1 MGGAIG
7 PMVMGYISDF
17 GGFSLVG
24 WVAMVIIVI
33 SIPMVMSG
41 TKEADRKL

>member
-7 PMVMGYISDF
+7 PMVMGYISDY

-24 WVAMVIIVI
+24 WFAMAMILI
-33 SIPMVMSG
+33 SIPMVISG
-41 TKEADRKL
+41 TKAADQKL